1 MRFGAF
7 SSSMQK
13 ELYAHFHA
21 DEHAFV
27 DRAWEWIERAAEH
40 HSVKRSD
47 FLDPRQCYIV
57 ASLANRYDVNLRF
70 DGGYEG
76 AERKRAIIV
85 PDYRDPAAEDVG
97 IAVLAV
103 ESHDAKFAELE
114 HGDFLGA
121 ILGLG
126 VKREKIGDIH
136 VLGHACH
143 CLVASEIA
151 EFFDLHLKQVHR
163 VQVTTQLLPLHK
175 LQTASVRLEEIVLS
189 VASMRLDGIVSD
201 AVRLSRAKVLPP
213 IKAGRCRVNWKVEE
227 DPSAPLREGDVV
239 SLQGFGRFK
248 VLAVE
253 GTTKSGRT
261 RVRIGKYI

>member
-1 MRFGAF
+1 MN
-7 SSSMQK
+7 K

-21 DEHAFV
+21 DERAFV
-27 DRAWEWIERAAEH
+27 DRAWEWVERAAEH
-40 HSVKRSD
+40 HAVKRTD

-57 ASLANRYDVNLRF
+57 TSLANRYGVNIRL
-70 DGGYEG
+70 DGGYED

-85 PDYRDPAAEDVG
+85 PDYRDAEAEDAG
-97 IAVLAV
+97 IMVLAIT
-103 ESHDAKFAELE
+103 SHDAKFADLD

-143 CLVASEIA
+143 CLVAAEIA
-151 EFFDLHLKQVHR
+151 EFFELHLNQVHR
-163 VQVTTQLLPLHK
+163 AQVTAELLPLEK
-175 LQTASVRLEEIVLS
+175 LQTAAVRLEEIALS

-201 AVRLSRAKVLPP
+201 VVRLSRAKVLQP

-227 DPSAPLREGDVV
+227 DPGAQLKEGDVV

-253 GTTKSGRT
+253 GATKSGRT
-261 RVRIGKYI
+261 RVKIGKYI